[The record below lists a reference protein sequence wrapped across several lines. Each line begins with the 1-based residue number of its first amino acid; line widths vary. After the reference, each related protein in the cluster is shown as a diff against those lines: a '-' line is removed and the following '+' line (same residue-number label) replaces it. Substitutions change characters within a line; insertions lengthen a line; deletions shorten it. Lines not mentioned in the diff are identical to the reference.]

1 MNGSYISNYRALNP
15 SATQGKTDLEIALAL
30 LAADPTL
37 ALRVPEIGRL
47 KKQADDR
54 ESIRSGAAYGKN
66 IAASNINATAQKAQ
80 QQLGERGWIE
90 RAITDPTKRGLLM
103 AEQADLLMNDLQI
116 GKGLTRE
123 KVRKLTEIRDK
134 MDAIRAS
141 PEFREFQEAEGFK
154 EGWSEFWGWSET
166 PTIISE
172 VVTESMSALLSYG
185 AEKIFGG
192 AAAGAGTG
200 AALGAAGGPVAPATA
215 TAGAVAG
222 AGYGAMA
229 GLGLTSYGLA
239 ASSKYM
245 QALEETVGSEVM
257 DNPDLLFEAMK
268 DPEIHK
274 KANAKAKKYGV
285 PIAAIDT
292 ISAGMAGRS
301 IAWGRKLSSS
311 AYTKASKIPAESLL
325 QQTAKQ
331 GLLGT
336 AKAAPKAVPLG
347 FQMAMGSGGE
357 TLGQL
362 SSEGKV
368 ENWKDVFIEGIAE
381 LGMAPFEMSA
391 SKIGEAMTPDM
402 HKALNDR
409 IRIKRKQ
416 GVTSDEQKESID
428 GFVKEG
434 TLTAQQAEI
443 YKDHVDSVYAAEF
456 EGRTPPEEEGAKGGM
471 SKKDAAEIVNAFIRG
486 EITEEGLAVRASET
500 EGSEPVKEEFII
512 GPSDA
517 NFKRFKELVAEDAK
531 SGEDKA
537 GEYAKK
543 NNIEIREL
551 TKEENRQLSN
561 EGLKLEAVREGGY
574 KLDTDGVIGTEPDR
588 PRNVGDK
595 SPEEIKAGAAEA
607 KEKSASN
614 RSFKI
619 FSQHGITEPNPSLES
634 LFGEGRD
641 EQLSAVES
649 IIQTTDDKVTKSD
662 MKDEV
667 AALGDLLS
675 PRERDLSLAFIDNQQ
690 FDTTPDDLPFAEWS
704 AASLDETGFLIRSQ
718 AEEGAV
724 HPEVKVIDPDAIAPS
739 EMTWEENWRRK
750 NNISPD
756 EPLPDYAKILM
767 AQESR
772 WRADMEAQYEAATK
786 ARKATETMPKSD
798 LPLFGGALDVDPSV
812 QSEKQSASKSI
823 DQASFDKKKM
833 AELRSRESEIFNR
846 IYFTPQS
853 IRLGGLFGDEVIP
866 AEGNVGVEVTDA
878 ERSAL
883 KKELVSIEDQIVS
896 LGGRIDPTGTQASGV
911 HPIYNKEITNELT
924 VEDFGLFAVKSEK
937 HHRTGEK
944 ISRLDIWRMTAL
956 SAARHYANIFEA
968 PPLQQPIEDVAWDA
982 FTVAVQKFYERIQ
995 NHKERGRPDI
1005 MDLGAVGDLY
1015 KWSGK
1020 KVIWDRVKDAADS
1033 QGSALRRITP
1043 PQGRHDR
1050 KKGRTIQGEHTRMGR
1065 DWMAPRTLGIAERIS
1080 EAAEEI
1086 ANDYLESVELGGESQ
1101 MVPKTVEGGDPVP
1114 IVGVTEPT
1122 GSRLRTPES
1131 IRLVEEAKDQLA
1143 KFISDF
1149 MDRVMSK
1156 GFTQKDAPAWTAGAF
1171 EREVFETILLQATAN
1186 AIRVRNR
1193 ANRNLIGKR
1202 RKLNSVKGRVRRIR
1216 ATLGHL
1222 HGTKLRRI
1230 VRFLGFRTDPAFNV
1244 EAVKDDSVLG
1254 GWTYKVTTTGSEQA
1268 WLPAR
1273 LPSLVGEPD
1282 VVTVNESIK
1291 AIQDFYAEQGVYNEN
1306 ADVNI
1311 KLQQGIGG
1319 RPVTVNLR
1327 DFIGELRAQNNILSQ
1342 EIKNL
1347 EKQIAKA
1354 EAQPDLA
1361 TRGFRLP
1368 ASKAEAG
1375 APRSV
1380 PKAIRKL
1387 LNDYNKQR
1395 EAMELTP
1402 LEMPKRFVSEYM
1414 LGDKKNKSSAHN
1426 IMLRNIDAVLR
1437 EMQLWDKGY
1446 GKWDMD
1452 EVAANMD
1459 LVDRTFAEDSVE
1471 QVGDLLDK
1479 HPLTAEGRGTH
1490 TVSEAIDKVLAANP
1504 KLKGT
1509 YSDSVINFTKSI
1521 ADRLGIGIHLAEIKH
1536 TRTKADGTSETKYRA
1551 AVYLSSTDQI
1561 AVYPKVPEEVLLK
1574 SLIEETMHAVAV
1586 NGIMND
1592 RDLSNEAKSLY
1603 QDAKEAWE
1611 REMAQAQQ
1619 TIDKSELGS
1628 GDEMINAEI
1637 AKNRLDELRSFS
1649 YAFSNHWEFLAH
1661 GLYQVDLQKWLN
1673 SRGRKAGIATSWWNR
1688 FKDMIMRALDSF
1700 GETIEAGSYLAE
1712 VLDMNAKGLAER
1724 LDWQEGA
1731 DATNADPNTIEGR
1744 FIEPA
1749 SQNWK
1754 GNDVVLTQYNLKY
1767 DTNLLETMDI
1777 EHQGRTIHKGIK
1789 VLNQNPESANKPAKS
1804 IEEKWAPINKILE
1817 DDLDAEYLKLA
1828 SDPEANMSE
1837 LQRMVDEAAKAAG
1850 YTIGPVIHY
1859 TSSEFNVFQRRFD
1872 YLKGFYFA
1880 DTDRADMGLHPPE
1893 LVTDAFS
1900 QKPLA
1905 GHHRRKVN
1913 AYLSIKNPLIT
1924 AAYET
1929 IGSTGM
1935 SDSSG
1940 IQLKDAEELQNAGY
1954 DGVIAK
1960 ESDGRIL
1967 EYVVFEPN
1975 QIKSA
1980 DPITRDEAGNIIPLS
1995 QRFDDTSDSMLFAEG
2010 DFTPETSGKETLEGI
2025 KSKIETPEGREGVIR
2040 SEMSMY
2046 EKFREKFIT
2055 SGAIL
2060 DTFQSA
2066 VFKALNIAGKTRVAL
2081 SELFE
2086 LQAGSPVKA
2095 DHRTNNFMLRIHDK
2109 IGGSSKNESN
2119 FNVYALIRRIEDR
2132 ITHDD
2137 DPNLEAKIDELMA
2150 NMDSESGAWTGTE
2163 EQKLD
2168 LINLI
2173 TKSKEVGDFKKLAD
2187 LPKLGLALDEFV
2199 NEINDPNLIRFVRDE
2214 DGEIVR
2220 ANGVARTEG
2229 AFEDAI
2235 GVYQEEMA
2243 SGLYDLYRAD
2253 IISGTSYNRISRSSS
2268 FYMPFYVVKY
2278 FNQDPKDTF
2287 GEFIRGIKTEDFGL
2301 ISALDAAQF
2310 KLYNT
2315 QLRIDRNAFM
2325 QELERFRTDFDPD
2338 ETFMRKTKTLD
2349 ERVMPSNMKPVK
2361 WHENGKNRYLW
2372 IDEDVADVLTRFDPV
2387 STSMTYDVMKRAGD
2401 IFKMGATGVNV
2412 FFQAGN
2418 MLLLDPVRLLTTSKG
2433 GLRAMD
2439 KGLNP
2444 FVLAMQYLRAIG
2456 ASSWAN
2462 LAPNSVKNLIRRVR
2476 PDFGRDADALYD
2488 EFINS
2493 GAAGSTIAEYL
2504 GKATAIKDPITRYNR
2519 KSKLNWML
2527 AKANQ
2532 VGKAMEQTA
2541 KLVGLQRMKVFEGI
2555 DDLADRIDSATGA
2568 KKVAL
2573 QNEMKD
2579 RMRAISVEIRNFA
2592 GSPDFMRK
2600 GKFTENEALNVL
2612 FLFFN
2617 ARVQGVER
2625 DLNRL
2630 SKVFS
2635 SNPQDRKLGAGVML
2649 KMTAFAAM
2657 PTAIA
2662 WALNRRDEDRERDY
2676 AEVSDEEKKRYFMI
2690 PLDSF
2695 FEHPY
2700 IEGKMV
2706 RDYIRIP
2713 RRESFGLFSYTIE
2726 KGLDH
2731 MYDKDPAAV
2740 SEILTHWA
2748 ESTFP
2753 INIHGIPEGDIGKG
2767 IESMASNL
2775 NPILRAPAELI
2786 GNRNFF
2792 RRKPI
2797 VPISM
2802 QRSDPSE
2809 QYYNTTPE
2817 IYKGYGISP
2826 LKIKHTLEALT
2837 AGGITQFLPPK
2848 DVGDGGVGRRIASAP
2863 LISRLARSTFLA
2875 EDEITE
2881 IMDDADMM
2889 DATARVIRRRAVS
2902 KFMTD
2907 TRGLSI
2913 QDRVRAIPPATN
2925 NDERLRNEGII
2936 RRLREIALGLDDD
2949 EIRMKNST
2957 VNVRSSV
2964 IVSRI
2969 QDMTPAEV
2977 KVYLTDLANKRILTR
2992 DVGRDLALKLHARG
3006 ESIHDYLREPVR

>member
-54 ESIRSGAAYGKN
+54 ASIRSGAAYGQN

-80 QQLGERGWIE
+80 QQLDERGWIE
-90 RAITDPTKRGLLM
+90 RSITDPTRRGLLM

-141 PEFREFQEAEGFK
+141 PEFREFQEAEGLK

-166 PTIISE
+166 PTIIAE

-215 TAGAVAG
+215 TAGAIGG

-274 KANAKAKKYGV
+274 KANAKAVKYGV

-443 YKDHVDSVYAAEF
+443 YKDHVDSVYTAEF

-500 EGSEPVKEEFII
+500 EGSEPVREEFII

-517 NFKRFKELVAEDAK
+517 SLKRFKELVAEDAK

-561 EGLKLEAVREGGY
+561 EGLKLEAAGEGGY

-614 RSFKI
+614 RSFRI

-634 LFGEGRD
+634 LFDEGRD
-641 EQLSAVES
+641 KQLSAVES

-724 HPEVKVIDPDAIAPS
+724 QPEVKVKDPDATAPS

-772 WRADMEAQYEAATK
+772 WRADIAAQQEAATK

-812 QSEKQSASKSI
+812 QSEKQSASKSV

-911 HPIYNKEITNELT
+911 HPIYNKEITNELP
-924 VEDFGLFAVKSEK
+924 VEDFGLFAVKNEK

-982 FTVAVQKFYERIQ
+982 FTSAVGGFYRRIQ
-995 NHKERGRPDI
+995 NHKEMGRPDI
-1005 MDLGAVGDLY
+1005 MDLDAVGDLY

-1020 KVIWDRVKDAADS
+1020 QVIWSRVKDAADS
-1033 QGSALRRITP
+1033 QGSELRRITP

-1050 KKGRTIQGEHTRMGR
+1050 KKGRTIKGEHTRMGR
-1065 DWMAPRTLGIAERIS
+1065 DWMAPRTLGISERIS

-1122 GSRLRTPES
+1122 GSTLRTPES
-1131 IRLVEEAKDQLA
+1131 IRLVEEAKGQLA

-1202 RKLNSVKGRVRRIR
+1202 RKLNSLKGRVRRIR

-1222 HGTKLRRI
+1222 HGKKLDRVLRFFTPELKA
-1230 VRFLGFRTDPAFNV
+1230 VRDEDAF
-1244 EAVKDDSVLG
+1244 G
-1254 GWTYKVTTTGSEQA
+1254 GWTVETIG
-1268 WLPAR
+1268 
-1273 LPSLVGEPD
+1273 LVQE
-1282 VVTVNESIK
+1282 TLR
-1291 AIQDFYAEQGVYNEN
+1291 EQGVYPED
-1306 ADVNI
+1306 ADINI
-1311 KLQQGIGG
+1311 KVQQSEGG
-1319 RPVTVNLR
+1319 RATTANLK

-1342 EIKNL
+1342 EVKKL

-1368 ASKAEAG
+1368 ESKAEAG

-1380 PKAIRKL
+1380 PKAIQKL

-1395 EAMELTP
+1395 EAMELAP

-1426 IMLRNIDAVLR
+1426 IMLKNMDAVLR
-1437 EMQLWDKGY
+1437 EMELW

-1452 EVAANMD
+1452 EVAANME

-1561 AVYPKVPEEVLLK
+1561 AVYPKIPEEVLLK

-1611 REMAQAQQ
+1611 GEMAQAQQ

-1700 GETIEAGSYLAE
+1700 GEKIEAGSYLSE

-1744 FIEPA
+1744 FTEPA

-1754 GNDVVLTQYNLKY
+1754 GNDVVLTQFNLKY

-1804 IEEKWAPINKILE
+1804 IEEKWAPIHKANE
-1817 DDLDAEYLKLA
+1817 DA
-1828 SDPEANMSE
+1828 
-1837 LQRMVDEAAKAAG
+1837 QG
-1850 YTIGPVIHY
+1850 
-1859 TSSEFNVFQRRFD
+1859 
-1872 YLKGFYFA
+1872 
-1880 DTDRADMGLHPPE
+1880 
-1893 LVTDAFS
+1893 
-1900 QKPLA
+1900 
-1905 GHHRRKVN
+1905 
-1913 AYLSIKNPLIT
+1913 
-1924 AAYET
+1924 
-1929 IGSTGM
+1929 
-1935 SDSSG
+1935 
-1940 IQLKDAEELQNAGY
+1940 
-1954 DGVIAK
+1954 
-1960 ESDGRIL
+1960 
-1967 EYVVFEPN
+1967 
-1975 QIKSA
+1975 
-1980 DPITRDEAGNIIPLS
+1980 
-1995 QRFDDTSDSMLFAEG
+1995 DSMLFAE
-2010 DFTPETSGKETLEGI
+2010 DEVTPETSGKETLEGI

-2060 DTFQSA
+2060 DTFQST

-2109 IGGSSKNESN
+2109 IGGSPKNESN

-2150 NMDSESGAWTGTE
+2150 NMDSESGAWMGTE

-2476 PDFGRDADALYD
+2476 PEAGRDADALYD

-2527 AKANQ
+2527 AKLNQ
-2532 VGKAMEQTA
+2532 LGKAMEQTA

-2802 QRSDPSE
+2802 VDSDPSE

>member
-1 MNGSYISNYRALNP
+1 MNGSYLSNYRALNP

-47 KKQADDR
+47 KEQADDR
-54 ESIRSGAAYGKN
+54 ASIRSGAAYGQN

-90 RAITDPTKRGLLM
+90 RAITDPTRRGLLM

-134 MDAIRAS
+134 MDTIRAS

-154 EGWSEFWGWSET
+154 ESVSEFLGWSET

-200 AALGAAGGPVAPATA
+200 AALGAAGGPAAPATS
-215 TAGAVAG
+215 TAGAIAG

-274 KANAKAKKYGV
+274 KANAKAVKYGV

-336 AKAAPKAVPLG
+336 AKVAPKAVPRG

-391 SKIGEAMTPDM
+391 SKIGEAMTPDT

-443 YKDHVDSVYAAEF
+443 YKDHVDSVYTAEF

-471 SKKDAAEIVNAFIRG
+471 SKKDATEIVNALIRG

-512 GPSDA
+512 GPPNS
-517 NFKRFKELVAEDAK
+517 NLNEFKRLVAEDAK
-531 SGEDKA
+531 SGEDKS

-543 NNIEIREL
+543 NNIVIREL

-595 SPEEIKAGAAEA
+595 SPEEIEAGAAAA

-619 FSQHGITEPNPSLES
+619 FSQYGITEPNPSLES

-667 AALGDLLS
+667 AALGDLLM

-724 HPEVKVIDPDAIAPS
+724 QPEVKVKDPDAIAPS

-767 AQESR
+767 DQESR
-772 WRADMEAQYEAATK
+772 WRVDIAAQQEAATK

-812 QSEKQSASKSI
+812 QSEKQSASKSV

-911 HPIYNKEITNELT
+911 HPIYNKEITNELP
-924 VEDFGLFAVKSEK
+924 VEDFGLFAVKNEK

-1015 KWSGK
+1015 GWSGK
-1020 KVIWDRVKDAADS
+1020 KVIWSRVKDAADS
-1033 QGSALRRITP
+1033 QGSELRRITP
-1043 PQGRHDR
+1043 PRGRHDR

-1122 GSRLRTPES
+1122 GSTLRTPES
-1131 IRLVEEAKDQLA
+1131 IKLREDAKDQLA

-1222 HGTKLRRI
+1222 HGKKLDRVLRFFTPELKA
-1230 VRFLGFRTDPAFNV
+1230 VRDEDAF
-1244 EAVKDDSVLG
+1244 G
-1254 GWTYKVTTTGSEQA
+1254 GWTVETI
-1268 WLPAR
+1268 R
-1273 LPSLVGEPD
+1273 LVQETLR
-1282 VVTVNESIK
+1282 
-1291 AIQDFYAEQGVYNEN
+1291 EQGVYPED
-1306 ADVNI
+1306 ADINI
-1311 KLQQGIGG
+1311 KVQQSEGG
-1319 RPVTVNLR
+1319 KATTSNLK

-1368 ASKAEAG
+1368 ESKAEAG
-1375 APRSV
+1375 AQRSV
-1380 PKAIRKL
+1380 PKAIQKL

-1395 EAMELTP
+1395 EVMELTP

-1414 LGDKKNKSSAHN
+1414 LGDKKNKRSAHN
-1426 IMLRNIDAVLR
+1426 IMLRNMDAVLR
-1437 EMQLWDKGY
+1437 EMELLDKGY

-1561 AVYPKVPEEVLLK
+1561 AVYPKVPEGVLLK

-1592 RDLSNEAKSLY
+1592 HALSNEAKSLY

-1637 AKNRLDELRSFS
+1637 AKNKLDELRGFS

-1724 LDWQEGA
+1724 LDWQKGA

-1744 FIEPA
+1744 FTEPA

-1754 GNDVVLTQYNLKY
+1754 GNDVVLTQFNLGY

-1817 DDLDAEYLKLA
+1817 DDVTPEFETFTFGNDVYDINTGYGIAHRDKAEKV
-1828 SDPEANMSE
+1828 
-1837 LQRMVDEAAKAAG
+1837 Q
-1850 YTIGPVIHY
+1850 
-1859 TSSEFNVFQRRFD
+1859 FD
-1872 YLKGFYFA
+1872 A
-1880 DTDRADMGLHPPE
+1880 DTTKQLSLALVKKDPKVVDVAD
-1893 LVTDAFS
+1893 TS
-1900 QKPLA
+1900 KPILLGTNKDGFA
-1905 GHHRRKVN
+1905 MVIDGHHRVARAIRDGVGIEG
-1913 AYLSIKNPLIT
+1913 YILTEQQT
-1924 AAYET
+1924 A
-1929 IGSTGM
+1929 
-1935 SDSSG
+1935 
-1940 IQLKDAEELQNAGY
+1940 QVKDAIDNPESRVEL
-1954 DGVIAK
+1954 
-1960 ESDGRIL
+1960 
-1967 EYVVFEPN
+1967 PN
-1975 QIKSA
+1975 
-1980 DPITRDEAGNIIPLS
+1980 
-1995 QRFDDTSDSMLFAEG
+1995 TSDSMLFAEG

-2060 DTFQSA
+2060 DTFQST

-2268 FYMPFYVVKY
+2268 FYMPFYVIKY

-2315 QLRIDRNAFM
+2315 QLRIDRNTFM

-2476 PDFGRDADALYD
+2476 PEAGRDADALYD